1 MTVKDVFELRRQ
13 GRIEEAY
20 DAIRPMYAVHKGRYT
35 TLCMFWTARDMF
47 NLRLHEGQLEEA
59 DKIFRALK
67 RVLPN
72 IDDKDGRAKA
82 FMEYAEQRLAQV
94 ERIKKNICVTDK
106 PAAGEISAISALSA
120 GQQTVLVKIKKITKQ
135 TQ

>member
-1 MTVKDVFELRRQ
+1 M
-13 GRIEEAY
+13 
-20 DAIRPMYAVHKGRYT
+20 
-35 TLCMFWTARDMF
+35 
-47 NLRLHEGQLEEA
+47 
-59 DKIFRALK
+59 
-67 RVLPN
+67 LPN

-120 GQQTVLVKIKKITKQ
+120 GQQTVLVKIKKITQQ
-135 TQ
+135 TQWGIKYSLKKKYNQTILLCLNTN